1 MGLRLGLGAV
11 LMMIAV
17 IGGRIVPSFTRN
29 WLTKQGAGR
38 LPVPPMQRFDL
49 AALGLLLAALL
60 AWVAAPLAP
69 LTGMALG
76 LAGLVHLARMA
87 RWAGDRTLGEP
98 LVLVLPLDRQSVVY
112 GTSVS
117 RRVDLGRR
125 RSLKKT

>member
-76 LAGLVHLARMA
+76 LAGLVRLPTVALR
-87 RWAGDRTLGEP
+87 AGYATLGATVGRA
-98 LVLVLPLDRQSVVY
+98 LGIRLGFSTL
-112 GTSVS
+112 GS
-117 RRVDLGRR
+117 RGGWGDIAGAG
-125 RSLKKT
+125 

>member
-1 MGLRLGLGAV
+1 MCLRLGLGAV

-60 AWVAAPLAP
+60 TWVAAPLAT
-69 LTGMALG
+69 LTDMALG
-76 LAGLVHLARMA
+76 LAGQVHLSRMA
-87 RWAGDRTLGEP
+87 CVAGDPPFGDPHL
-98 LVLVLPLDRQSVVY
+98 LLL
-112 GTSVS
+112 
-117 RRVDLGRR
+117 
-125 RSLKKT
+125 

>member
-1 MGLRLGLGAV
+1 MCLRLGLGAV

-87 RWAGDRTLGEP
+87 RWAGARTLGEP
-98 LVLVLPLDRQSVVY
+98 RVLVLTLGFGFVPLGALGGAVVDR
-112 GTSVS
+112 G
-117 RRVDLGRR
+117 
-125 RSLKKT
+125 